1 MIVRRPPL
9 VVLAVA
15 MSHCASTAHGGDS
28 GDVVLEADV
37 LFDRGPD
44 IAQDI
49 PTPPVD
55 VPVDASPEATPLDVV
70 FIDDAALRLA
80 RCLAPVDRRR
90 ARGIGLQD
98 RSTLRRP
105 PRLPLELPVR

>member
-70 FIDDAALRLA
+70 FIDDAATTA
-80 RCLAPVDRRR
+80 TCGTAPVGRSMCE
-90 ARGIGLQD
+90 GLCGNGTVD
-98 RSTLRRP
+98 
-105 PRLPLELPVR
+105 